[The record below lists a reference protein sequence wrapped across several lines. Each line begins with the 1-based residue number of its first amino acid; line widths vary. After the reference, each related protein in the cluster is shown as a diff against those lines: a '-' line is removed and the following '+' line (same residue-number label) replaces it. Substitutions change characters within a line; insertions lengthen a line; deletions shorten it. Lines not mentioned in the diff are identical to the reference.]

1 MKNIFFEVWKYIHT
15 CINTCVIFSLE
26 YNYRMNEKGYVQ
38 TSYIDTICIVRAM
51 GMANKTTLLKH
62 IEDVHPGWIEDELKR
77 EASRRGPKKRWFKV
91 PPVILSQILHPVS
104 SKTKVIS

>member
-1 MKNIFFEVWKYIHT
+1 MQT
-15 CINTCVIFSLE
+15 CIDNCVTFLFK
-26 YNYRMNEKGYVQ
+26 YNYRMNEKGYIQ

-62 IEDVHPGWIEDELKR
+62 IEDVHLGWIEAELKI
-77 EASRRGPKKRWFKV
+77 EQSRRGPKNRWYKV

-104 SKTKVIS
+104 